1 MKGQNET
8 LSRRR
13 ALWYWGPV
21 VMWMVIIFVGSSHS
35 NVVLSESPSRD
46 NLMKNIGHIIEYALL
61 GFLIF
66 RALSSKKGDTLS
78 SRYVWLWSLTG
89 AILYGVS
96 DEVHQ
101 MFVPTRTAYL
111 GDILMDGVGAG
122 MGVLFAII
130 VYTSLSGKLFSERLR
145 NKFSCFK

>member
-8 LSRRR
+8 LSWRRT
-13 ALWYWGPV
+13 LWYWGPV
-21 VMWMVIIFVGSSHS
+21 VIWMVIIFVGSSHS

-46 NLMKNIGHIIEYALL
+46 DLMKNLGHIIEYALL

-89 AILYGVS
+89 AILYGLS

>member
-1 MKGQNET
+1 M
-8 LSRRR
+8 
-13 ALWYWGPV
+13 A
-21 VMWMVIIFVGSSHS
+21 IIFIGSSHS
-35 NVVLSESPSRD
+35 NVVLSESPSKD
-46 NLMKNIGHIIEYALL
+46 NLMKNLGHIIEYALL

-66 RALSSKKGDTLS
+66 RALSSKKGDTLT

-111 GDILMDGVGAG
+111 GDIFMDGVGAG

-130 VYTSLSGKLFSERLR
+130 VYTSLSGKFFPSP
-145 NKFSCFK
+145 

>member
-1 MKGQNET
+1 MKEQNET
-8 LSRRR
+8 FPWRRT
-13 ALWYWGPV
+13 LWCWGPV
-21 VMWMVIIFVGSSHS
+21 VIWMVVIFIGSSHS

-46 NLMKNIGHIIEYALL
+46 NLMKNLGHIIEYALL

-66 RALSSKKGDTLS
+66 RALSSKKGDTLT

-89 AILYGVS
+89 AILYGVT

-130 VYTSLSGKLFSERLR
+130 VYTSLSDKFFSERLR
-145 NKFSCFK
+145 NKFSWFK

>member
-1 MKGQNET
+1 M
-8 LSRRR
+8 
-13 ALWYWGPV
+13 
-21 VMWMVIIFVGSSHS
+21 IFLGSSHS

-46 NLMKNIGHIIEYALL
+46 NLMKNLGHIIEYALL

-66 RALSSKKGDTLS
+66 RALSSEKGDTLT

-89 AILYGVS
+89 AILYGVT

-130 VYTSLSGKLFSERLR
+130 VYTSLSGKFFSERLR
-145 NKFSCFK
+145 NKFSWFK

>member
-1 MKGQNET
+1 MKEQNET
-8 LSRRR
+8 LSYRRT
-13 ALWYWGPV
+13 LWYWGPV
-21 VMWMVIIFVGSSHS
+21 VIWMAIIFIGSSHS
-35 NVVLSESPSRD
+35 NVVLSESPSKD
-46 NLMKNIGHIIEYALL
+46 NLMKNLGHIIEYALL

-66 RALSSKKGDTLS
+66 RALSSKKGDTLT

-130 VYTSLSGKLFSERLR
+130 VYTSLSGKFFSERLR
-145 NKFSCFK
+145 NKFSWFK

>member
-13 ALWYWGPV
+13 TLWYWGPV

-46 NLMKNIGHIIEYALL
+46 NLMKNLGHIIEYALL

-130 VYTSLSGKLFSERLR
+130 VYTSLSGKLFSEKLR
-145 NKFSCFK
+145 NKFSWFK

>member
-13 ALWYWGPV
+13 TLWYWGPV
-21 VMWMVIIFVGSSHS
+21 VIWMVIIFVGSSHS

-46 NLMKNIGHIIEYALL
+46 NLMKNLGHIIEYALL

-89 AILYGVS
+89 AILYGLS

-145 NKFSCFK
+145 NKFSRFK

>member
-13 ALWYWGPV
+13 TLWYWGPV
-21 VMWMVIIFVGSSHS
+21 VIWMVIIFVGSSHS

-46 NLMKNIGHIIEYALL
+46 NLMKNLGHIIEYALL